1 VLFAGRI
8 MAGNSSDDGT
18 LDPAYGTQ
26 QIHVQYD
33 G

>member
-1 VLFAGRI
+1 
-8 MAGNSSDDGT
+8 MAGNSSDDCT
-18 LDPAYGTQ
+18 LDPANRTQ